1 MFNDLAPEKGCAV
14 YSRSACF
21 VSFFTTR
28 DDAEIVLR
36 FAAITSEVVMK
47 KSFAIVLALLLAAC
61 NHEETAKA
69 EVGAPA
75 PPIVAIGVHDEVVSL
90 PEHPS
95 RPLVLTFWSA
105 TCGMCIQELQE
116 MQRLQAAH
124 PQAVDILAVNIDGA
138 DSKTLQAV
146 ATRRELKVPVAAD
159 QLGVTAERYRVSGT
173 PTNFLIGRDGKIVAA
188 REGLLEREVLQRWFS
203 GQ

>member
-1 MFNDLAPEKGCAV
+1 
-14 YSRSACF
+14 
-21 VSFFTTR
+21 
-28 DDAEIVLR
+28 
-36 FAAITSEVVMK
+36 MK
-47 KSFAIVLALLLAAC
+47 KSFAIALALLLAAC
-61 NHEETAKA
+61 NHEETTKA
-69 EVGAPA
+69 ETGAVA
-75 PPIVAIGVHDEVVSL
+75 PPIVALGLHDEVVSL
-90 PEHPS
+90 PEAPA
-95 RPLVLTFWSA
+95 RPLILNFWSA
-105 TCGMCIQELQE
+105 TCGMCVKELQE

-188 REGLLEREVLQRWFS
+188 KEGLLEHAELQRWFS